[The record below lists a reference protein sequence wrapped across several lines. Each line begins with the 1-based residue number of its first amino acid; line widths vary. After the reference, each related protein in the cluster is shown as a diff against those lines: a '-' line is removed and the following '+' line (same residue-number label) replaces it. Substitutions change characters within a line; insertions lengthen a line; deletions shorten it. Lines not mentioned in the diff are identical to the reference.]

1 MPVPRWTFL
10 WIRKIGLKTR
20 EFHDA
25 ASVRVCGCFVTE
37 HSACRNETS
46 RSLIELDPPGEQ
58 RVQLSGHRI
67 EPGHDVVN
75 AIGA

>member
-1 MPVPRWTFL
+1 MDVPRDTQTQAYKRANFA
-10 WIRKIGLKTR
+10 RTQR
-20 EFHDA
+20 
-25 ASVRVCGCFVTE
+25 VRVCGCFVTE